1 MAIRIREISAVPP
14 DGTDQ
19 YHIEKQTKK
28 LVKKIGELQ
37 RTLYAEA
44 KHSLLIVLQGMDA
57 SGKDGTAR
65 RVLAKTS
72 AAGVD
77 VYSFKKP
84 TTEEFAHDFLWR
96 VHQQVPRKGYIQ
108 VFNRSHYEDVLIQR
122 VHRWIT
128 DEHANKRMEAINAF
142 EELLQIDNGTVV
154 LKFYLHLDQDRQREK
169 LQERIDVPHKQ
180 WKHNPSDWDEHARW
194 DQYMT
199 CYEDVLNRSRIPW
212 VVVPANVEWYRNY
225 VVANSIHAALMELNP
240 QLPGL
245 ADL

>member
-1 MAIRIREISAVPP
+1 MAIRIREISAMPP
-14 DGTDQ
+14 DEVQQDD
-19 YHIEKQTKK
+19 IEKQTKK

-44 KHSLLIVLQGMDA
+44 RHSLLIVLQGMDA

-96 VHQQVPRKGYIQ
+96 VHRQVPRKGYIQ

-128 DEHANKRMEAINAF
+128 EEHAIKRMEAINAF
-142 EELLQIDNGTVV
+142 EDLLQFDNGTVV
-154 LKFYLHLDQDRQREK
+154 LKFYLHLDQERQREK
-169 LQERIDVPHKQ
+169 LQERIDHPHKQ

-199 CYEDVLNRSRIPW
+199 CYEDVINRSQIPW
-212 VVVPANVEWYRNY
+212 VIVPANVEWYRNY
-225 VVANSIHAALMELNP
+225 VVASKVYETLKELDP
-240 QLPGL
+240 KLPGL
-245 ADL
+245 SGS